1 VLGAFLVVGSTTW
14 IARALDG
21 WGQYQGDAQHTG
33 AADGPAPPYRET
45 WSFEV
50 PTADQGA
57 SPTPSASPSA
67 SPSAGPRPNQQG
79 LSAPVI
85 VEDPALAVAVGPRAV
100 IAVDVETGE
109 SAWEVDRTYGPSAT
123 PALAG
128 DPEAAVVVY
137 TQGSG
142 VDDSSVM
149 ALDTHDGDG
158 AWDEPVSL
166 KAVSR
171 TGVTVEGQTAF
182 VGDDRGNVYA
192 LRASSGELLW
202 SVRLPGRTLAPLAAQ
217 GETVV
222 ATVAGSDPDLPIV
235 TALDAASGERM
246 WQVEPEV
253 LAAGATS
260 GVIQGQTFAVGL
272 PDRAV
277 HAFDLADG
285 SSRWTSRPFFSLP
298 SPFGGGAA
306 YEGDFVFVFFGDS
319 TGDVRRLDGSTGEL
333 VWDYPL
339 NSPVLR
345 SSPVVSGSAVVVGLR
360 DGAIVALDGASGEQ
374 LFRGAPASGLVGP
387 LAVTPQ
393 LIVAVR
399 GGHEA
404 GLVAFEHDPSGTIER
419 VPSPSDPDPV
429 ALVSSFVA
437 ATAAILLILML
448 PARLVA
454 AKRGPAFDD
463 EYEGARDGTDGDEDE
478 DPTRSDDE
486 VDPDDGDSR

>member
-1 VLGAFLVVGSTTW
+1 VGSTTW
-14 IARALDG
+14 VARALDG
-21 WGQYQGDAQHTG
+21 WGQFQGDAQHTG

-45 WSFEV
+45 WSFQV
-50 PTADQGA
+50 PAADQVV
-57 SPTPSASPSA
+57 SPTSSA

-85 VEDPALAVAVGPRAV
+85 VDAPGLAVAVGPREV

-109 SAWEVDRTYGPSAT
+109 EAWKVDRTYGPSAT

-128 DPEAAVVVY
+128 EAAVLVY

-149 ALDTHDGDG
+149 ALDPRDGED
-158 AWDEPVSL
+158 AWDEPLPL

-182 VGDDRGNVYA
+182 LGDDRGNIYA

-235 TALDAASGERM
+235 TALDAASGERT

-319 TGDVRRLDGSTGEL
+319 TGDVRRLDGSTGEV

-339 NSPVLR
+339 NSAVLR

-374 LFRGAPASGLVGP
+374 LFRGAPASGLIGP

-419 VPSPSDPDPV
+419 LPSPSHLDPV
-429 ALVSSFVA
+429 ALVSSFAA
-437 ATAAILLILML
+437 ATAAVLLILML
-448 PARLVA
+448 PSRLVA
-454 AKRGPAFDD
+454 AKRGPAFED
-463 EYEGARDGTDGDEDE
+463 EFDGGSDGTDGDEDE
-478 DPTRSDDE
+478 DPSGA
-486 VDPDDGDSR
+486 VDDGDDDDGDPR

>member
-1 VLGAFLVVGSTTW
+1 MLAAFLVVGSTTW
-14 IARALDG
+14 IAWALDG

-50 PTADQGA
+50 PTAGQGV
-57 SPTPSASPSA
+57 SSTPSASPSA
-67 SPSAGPRPNQQG
+67 SPTAGPRPNQQG

-85 VEDPALAVAVGPRAV
+85 VDAPPLAVAVGPREV

-149 ALDTHDGDG
+149 ALDPRDGEG

-182 VGDDRGNVYA
+182 MGDDRGNIYA
-192 LRASSGELLW
+192 LRASNGELLW
-202 SVRLPGRTLAPLAAQ
+202 SVRLPGRTLAPLAVQ

-246 WQVEPEV
+246 WQVDPEV

-260 GVIQGQTFAVGL
+260 GVIQGQTFALGF

-285 SSRWTSRPFFSLP
+285 ASRWTSRPFFSLP

-306 YEGDFVFVFFGDS
+306 FEGDFVFVFFGDS

-345 SSPVVSGSAVVVGLR
+345 SSPVVSGSAVVLGLR

-374 LFRGAPASGLVGP
+374 LFRGAPASGLIGP
-387 LAVTPQ
+387 LAVTPR

-437 ATAAILLILML
+437 ATAVVLLILML
-448 PARLVA
+448 PSRLVA
-454 AKRGPAFDD
+454 AKRGPAFED
-463 EYEGARDGTDGDEDE
+463 EFDGARDGTDGDEDE
-478 DPTRSDDE
+478 DPTRSDD
-486 VDPDDGDSR
+486 DGDDDDGDSR

>member
-1 VLGAFLVVGSTTW
+1 VGPTTW
-14 IARALDG
+14 VARAVDG
-21 WGQYQGDAQHTG
+21 WTQYQGDAQHTG
-33 AADGPAPPYRET
+33 AADGPAAPYREA

-50 PTADQGA
+50 PTGDPGA
-57 SPTPSASPSA
+57 SPTPAASPT
-67 SPSAGPRPNQQG
+67 AGPRPNQQG

-85 VEDPALAVAVGPRAV
+85 VDTPALAVAVGPQEV

-123 PALAG
+123 PAVAG
-128 DPEAAVVVY
+128 DAEAAIVVY

-149 ALDTHDGDG
+149 ALDPRSGEG
-158 AWDEPVSL
+158 AWDEPVPL

-182 VGDDRGNVYA
+182 LGDDRGNIYA

-202 SVRLPGRTLAPLAAQ
+202 SVRLPGRTLAPLAAD

-235 TALDAASGERM
+235 TALDAASGERR

-253 LAAGATS
+253 FGTGATS
-260 GVIQGQTFAVGL
+260 GVIQEETFAVGL

-277 HAFDLADG
+277 HAFELADG
-285 SSRWTSRPFFSLP
+285 SSRWTGRPFFSLP

-319 TGDVRRLDGSTGEL
+319 TGDVRRLDGSSGEI
-333 VWDYPL
+333 VWDFPL
-339 NSPVLR
+339 NTAVLR
-345 SSPVVSGSAVVVGLR
+345 SPPVVSGSAVVVGLR
-360 DGAIVALDGASGEQ
+360 DGAIVALDGDSGEQ
-374 LFRGAPASGLVGP
+374 LFRSPPASGLIGP
-387 LAVTPQ
+387 IAVTPQ
-393 LIVAVR
+393 LLVAVR
-399 GGHEA
+399 GGREA

-419 VPSPSDPDPV
+419 VPSPTDPDPL
-429 ALVSSFVA
+429 ALVSSFAA
-437 ATAAILLILML
+437 ATAAVLLILIL
-448 PARLVA
+448 PARFIA
-454 AKRGPAFDD
+454 AKRGPGFED
-463 EYEGARDGTDGDEDE
+463 EFAAPRDGAHGGSDEDHPPAVTADGDG
-478 DPTRSDDE
+478 
-486 VDPDDGDSR
+486 DDGEEGPR

>member
-1 VLGAFLVVGSTTW
+1 MGSTTW

-21 WGQYQGDAQHTG
+21 WGQYQRDAQHSG

-45 WSFEV
+45 WSFKV
-50 PTADQGA
+50 PTADPSA
-57 SPTPSASPSA
+57 SPTPSA

-85 VEDPALAVAVGPRAV
+85 VDTPALAVAVGPREV

-149 ALDTHDGDG
+149 ALDPRDGEG
-158 AWDEPVSL
+158 AWDEPVAL

-182 VGDDRGNVYA
+182 LGDDRGNIYA

-202 SVRLPGRTLAPLAAQ
+202 SVRLPGRTLAPLAAR

-260 GVIQGQTFAVGL
+260 GVIQGETFAVGL

-277 HAFDLADG
+277 HAFNLADG

-306 YEGDFVFVFFGDS
+306 YEGDFVFIFFGDS
-319 TGDVRRLDGSTGEL
+319 TGDVRRLDGATGEL

-339 NSPVLR
+339 NSAVLR

-374 LFRGAPASGLVGP
+374 LFRAAPGSGLIGP

-419 VPSPSDPDPV
+419 TPSPSDPDPV
-429 ALVSSFVA
+429 ALVSSFAA
-437 ATAAILLILML
+437 ATAAVLLVLLL

-454 AKRGPAFDD
+454 AKRGPAFED
-463 EYEGARDGTDGDEDE
+463 EFEGPRDGTDGDEDE
-478 DPTRSDDE
+478 DPSGADD
-486 VDPDDGDSR
+486 DGDDDDGDSR

>member
-1 VLGAFLVVGSTTW
+1 VGSTAW

-21 WGQYQGDAQHTG
+21 WGQFQGDAQHTA

-50 PTADQGA
+50 PTADEGVSPTPTA
-57 SPTPSASPSA
+57 SPTASPT
-67 SPSAGPRPNQQG
+67 AGPRPNQQG

-85 VEDPALAVAVGPRAV
+85 VDAPGVAVAVGPREV
-100 IAVDVETGE
+100 VAVDVETGE

-149 ALDTHDGDG
+149 ALDPRDGKG

-182 VGDDRGNVYA
+182 VGDDRGNIYA

-222 ATVAGSDPDLPIV
+222 ATMAGSDPDLPIV
-235 TALDAASGERM
+235 TGLDAVSGERL

-260 GVIQGQTFAVGL
+260 GVIRGQTFAVGL

-374 LFRGAPASGLVGP
+374 LFRGAPSAGLIGP

-437 ATAAILLILML
+437 AAAAVLLILML
-448 PARLVA
+448 PSRLVA
-454 AKRGPAFDD
+454 AKRGPAFENEFDGERVGADGDGD
-463 EYEGARDGTDGDEDE
+463 EDEDE
-478 DPTRSDDE
+478 DPTRVGDDG
-486 VDPDDGDSR
+486 DGDDGDSR